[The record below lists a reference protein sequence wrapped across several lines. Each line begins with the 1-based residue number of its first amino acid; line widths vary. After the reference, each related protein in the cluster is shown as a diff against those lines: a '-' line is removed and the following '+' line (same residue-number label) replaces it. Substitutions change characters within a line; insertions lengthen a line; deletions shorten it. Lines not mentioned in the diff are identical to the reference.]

1 VKVRGLPQLVGVI
14 HLPALP
20 GAPGASRLSAAD
32 ALARAGERAIKEA
45 EELAKAGFDGLII
58 ENFGDVP
65 FYRDRV
71 GPETVASMGILAA
84 AIKDTVRVPVGI
96 NILRNAAFDAL
107 AVAAV
112 SGADF
117 IRVNILSGVAA
128 TDQGIIETRAAE
140 LLRERERLGAEVAI
154 LGDVLVK
161 HARMLSVDD
170 AALAVEE
177 VALRSGASGVIITG
191 ATTGRA
197 VDPVRL
203 DRCSKAAREAGVPL
217 WIGSGATAQT
227 VGELRKKVHGVIVG
241 SDLRKAGRAGE
252 PLDAKRVRAFVQAWR
267 KKKR

>member
-1 VKVRGLPQLVGVI
+1 
-14 HLPALP
+14 
-20 GAPGASRLSAAD
+20 
-32 ALARAGERAIKEA
+32 LARAGERALKEA
-45 EELAKAGFDGLII
+45 QDLAKAGFEGLIL

-65 FYRDRV
+65 FFKDRV
-71 GPETVASMGILAA
+71 GPETVASMSILAA
-84 AIKDTVRVPVGI
+84 AVKDTVRVPVGI
-96 NILRNAAFDAL
+96 NILRNAAHDAL

-128 TDQGIIETRAAE
+128 TDQGMIEARAAD
-140 LLRERERLGAEVAI
+140 LLRERERLGTSTAI

-170 AALAVEE
+170 VSLAVEE
-177 VALRSGASGVIITG
+177 VALRAGASGVIVTG

-197 VDPVRL
+197 VDPARL
-203 DRCSKAAREAGVPL
+203 DRASRAAKEAGVPL
-217 WIGSGATAQT
+217 WIGSGATAVT
-227 VGELRKKVHGVIVG
+227 VAELRKKVHGVIVG
-241 SDLRKAGRAGE
+241 SDLRRSGRAGE